1 MCSAICRAHNLGSG
15 AEWTRKEPAL
25 ESSVCLINAISNPQ
39 TQHSQYRLNVF
50 LFLIVCLMTIEHPAP
65 VIRSGSQGG
74 ESVFLFNVKFSHKT
88 HLHCGRPESC
98 SVGCCCCRARALT
111 LIALFTLHRDQENSR
126 DYFIIEEPKF
136 STQCFENSKN
146 NNAA

>member
-39 TQHSQYRLNVF
+39 TQPSQYRLNEL

-88 HLHCGRPESC
+88 LYLHCGRPESC
-98 SVGCCCCRARALT
+98 SVGCCFCWARALT
-111 LIALFTLHRDQENSR
+111 LIALFTLHRDQQNSR

-136 STQCFENSKN
+136 YTILFKF
-146 NNAA
+146 

>member
-39 TQHSQYRLNVF
+39 TQHSQYRLNEL

-88 HLHCGRPESC
+88 LYLHCGRPESC
-98 SVGCCCCRARALT
+98 SVGWCCRARALT
-111 LIALFTLHRDQENSR
+111 LIALFTLHRDQQNSR

-136 STQCFENSKN
+136 YTILFKF
-146 NNAA
+146 